1 MARSTGSPRDR
12 RVVLLIGVL
21 VGAVL
26 LLNLAGALLPGVDG
40 ALASTPLIVIGL
52 LVGTVLV
59 MARAIRR

>member
-1 MARSTGSPRDR
+1 VGRSSGSPRDR
-12 RVVLLIGVL
+12 RVALLIGVL

-26 LLNLAGALLPGVDG
+26 LLSLAGALLPGVDG

-59 MARAIRR
+59 MARAILR

>member
-1 MARSTGSPRDR
+1 M
-12 RVVLLIGVL
+12 LLIGAL

-59 MARAIRR
+59 MARAILR

>member
-1 MARSTGSPRDR
+1 MARSSGSPRDR

-21 VGAVL
+21 VAAVL

-40 ALASTPLIVIGL
+40 ALASTPLIVVGL

-59 MARAIRR
+59 MVRAILR